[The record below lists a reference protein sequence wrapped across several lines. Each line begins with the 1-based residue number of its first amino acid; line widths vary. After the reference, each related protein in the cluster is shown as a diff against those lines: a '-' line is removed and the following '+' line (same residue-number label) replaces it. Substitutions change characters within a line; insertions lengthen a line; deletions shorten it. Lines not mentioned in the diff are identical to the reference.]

1 MSDVKK
7 LSRSTKDKKIL
18 GVCAGFAEYFDI
30 DVTIMRI
37 IFVILF
43 FAGFIGLLAYL
54 ICALIM
60 PEDK

>member
-7 LSRSTKDKKIL
+7 LCRSSKNKKIF
-18 GVCAGFAEYFDI
+18 GVCGGFAEYFDV

-37 IFVILF
+37 IFLILF
-43 FAGFIGLLAYL
+43 FAGSLGLWAYL
-54 ICALIM
+54 ICALVM

>member
-7 LSRSTKDKKIL
+7 LRRSVKDKKIL
-18 GVCAGFAEYFDI
+18 GVCAGFAEYFEV

-37 IFVILF
+37 IFLILF
-43 FAGFIGLLAYL
+43 FAGTIGLWAYL
-54 ICALIM
+54 ICALVM